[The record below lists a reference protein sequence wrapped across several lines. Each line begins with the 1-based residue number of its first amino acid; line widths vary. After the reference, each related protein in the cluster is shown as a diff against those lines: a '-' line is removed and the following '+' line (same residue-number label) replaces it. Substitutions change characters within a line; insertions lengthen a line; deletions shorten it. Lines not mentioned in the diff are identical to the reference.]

1 MNTTQTLAGLEV
13 GCRYRWP
20 YDGCHPDCWQPPL
33 KGVVLDQTDP
43 RAWKGTLAFPCRDG
57 ALPDAD
63 KVTAH
68 VHRCHGEGLLNDKVP
83 VLYQGVDA
91 GEPFIQW
98 DDLDKLLPYADMRA
112 EWEQTRA
119 EKRIA
124 IVLQRREQIKELR
137 AEIRKARAE
146 MKERGIKR
154 TSCFNRVDGETY
166 RYNAAMFQ
174 LETRL
179 KSLVGGEQ

>member
-1 MNTTQTLAGLEV
+1 MNAISYGVEV

-20 YDGCHPDCWQPPL
+20 FDGCHLDCWQQPL

-43 RAWKGTLAFPCRDG
+43 HAWLGSLAFPCRDG

-63 KVTAH
+63 KVKAH
-68 VHRCHGEGLLNDKVP
+68 VERCHSEGLLKDKVP

-91 GEPFIQW
+91 SGPFIQW
-98 DDLDKLLPYADMRA
+98 DSIDALLLYGDMLA
-112 EWEQTRA
+112 EWEKVRA
-119 EKRIA
+119 EKRNA
-124 IVLQRREQIKELR
+124 IERQRREQIKELR
-137 AEIRKARAE
+137 AEIRKTRAE

-154 TSCFNRVDGETY
+154 TSCFNRVDGDTY
-166 RYNAAMFQ
+166 RYNATMFQ

-179 KSLVGGEQ
+179 KSLVGDER